1 MSITRIS
8 ACMARSAFITEMS
21 KHKKREI
28 ISKSPAKTANIA
40 CDVAKTLRPGD
51 VVYLYGELG
60 SGKTVFAK
68 AVCAALGV
76 REAVTS
82 PSFVIATEYEGSMKI
97 AHIDLYRLAGA
108 SAENLPLEEYMVES
122 GITVIEWADRIEVS
136 EQGIKIRFTILNHEK
151 RKIEIED
158 FRN

>member
-1 MSITRIS
+1 MSEHR
-8 ACMARSAFITEMS
+8 
-21 KHKKREI
+21 KKEI
-28 ISKSPAKTANIA
+28 ISNSPAETANIA
-40 CDVAKTLRPGD
+40 RDVVKTLQPGD

-68 AVCAALGV
+68 AVCAELGV

-108 SAENLPLEEYMVES
+108 NARNLPLEEYMAES
-122 GITVIEWADRIEVS
+122 GITLIEWADRIDVGV
-136 EQGIKIRFTILNHEK
+136 QGIKIRFTILDHEK

-158 FRN
+158 LRN